1 MYRRALAILIA
12 VCLIAAF
19 FAGCGGKGADDPS
32 NTSAPTGES
41 NVTGAEA
48 VLPGEMQNADESGTA
63 GQAGGESVFVAGG
76 NASGMTMSPLENGS
90 SGDGTSNAGD
100 SLHPTQP
107 EGSGGSATQPITT
120 KPSGGSSAQ
129 PSKAEIISYFNTA
142 ANKVKTGRPQ
152 LGYRMALSMNFSIY
166 GRGVPMEQETTEGTI
181 PKGGD
186 LNSAFPVSGKTW
198 ASRLSPSAAKSA
210 TRTLKDGK
218 YTIQIEMQDENKVAD
233 ASGSAHG
240 QAFTVLDLNEFQKTA
255 QEKGINIQN
264 VTNSFRGSTIT
275 CVVDAKTGNMLSAT
289 YVLKDQGSATMQA
302 NDIRLITL
310 PVEIDLTMRTDYTM
324 VW

>member
-1 MYRRALAILIA
+1 MYRRALVILTA
-12 VCLIAAF
+12 VCLIAVF
-19 FAGCGGKGADDPS
+19 CAGCGGKGADDPS
-32 NTSAPTGES
+32 NTSALTGES

-48 VLPGEMQNADESGTA
+48 VLPGEMQNAGESGAA
-63 GQAGGESVFVAGG
+63 GQAGGAAGG
-76 NASGMTMSPLENGS
+76 SASGTATGPLGNGS
-90 SGDGTSNAGD
+90 GGAGASHAGD
-100 SLHPTQP
+100 SLHPTKP
-107 EGSGGSATQPITT
+107 AGSGGSATQPITT
-120 KPSGGSSAQ
+120 KPSGGSSTQ

-166 GRGVPMEQETTEGTI
+166 DQGLPMEDETTEGTI

-186 LNSAFPVSGKTW
+186 LNNAFPVSGKTW
-198 ASRLSPSAAKSA
+198 ASRLSPSAVKSA
-210 TRTLKDGK
+210 TRTLQDGK
-218 YTIQIEMQDENKVAD
+218 YTIQIVMEDENKVAD
-233 ASGSAHG
+233 ATGSVHG
-240 QAFTVLDLNEFQKTA
+240 QAFTVLDLNEFKDAA
-255 QEKGINIQN
+255 QEKGIDIQN

-289 YVLKDQGSATMQA
+289 YILKDQGSATMQA
-302 NDIRLITL
+302 NDIKLFTL